1 MSKKAK
7 GEFLNK
13 ELWGMLIT
21 LFSAV
26 LLFCMITGDD
36 VFNPVGGAVQKFL
49 LGFFGYFGYPLL
61 LFFSLTGIMM
71 IVGKKIIKGKGVVK
85 SVALTAIVCSVF
97 TMIQLV
103 TAGDANDFYAY
114 VQGCYKAAAGGV
126 AYATAGGA
134 LFGMIAYGLKTCLSV
149 YGAYIL
155 LCAICA
161 LSFFV
166 VFKELIFR
174 KKKRDDKLG
183 ANGENDTGDARVGE
197 SVVKGYGARRS
208 LTLGDDTFELK
219 SASDYSAIEAGKRRG
234 EILGGTRGVYG
245 SAYGTG
251 DGYRGANG
259 SVNGASGGYSS
270 GNASGYG
277 GYAGRTDSSS
287 DAESRSGATY
297 PSYGEQ
303 YDKSRASGEPYAK
316 TPRRINPDGKIGDYY
331 DAGYGAASERKP
343 DEDFDVYDDDSVKS
357 DIYIPENYKEAVK
370 KDDRDGYSP
379 RAFGGDLGA
388 DIEKQI
394 ESEIMNEPNSTATDD
409 EIVDVS
415 ARDSFGGAPR
425 RNEGRED
432 RREAKR
438 EERRAKREERDDEKP
453 FSRRPEAIKPAPKA
467 KDTQKAEENTD
478 EVNPYDRMPLD
489 FKYNP
494 PPIDLFKTYKNVED
508 YGAIEY
514 FKQEKATTIMNTL
527 KVLGGVNVTVVN
539 IVHGPTIT
547 RFDLAIPDDVSIK
560 NIMKYADDLKLRLKT
575 ASEIR
580 FATIPKTPYIGV
592 EVPNDV
598 KSTVGLRD
606 VLESEVFTKAKPS
619 SLTFAIGKNIVGD
632 PVVADITK
640 MPHLLIAGSTGTGKS
655 VGLNSLLVSLM
666 YKYSPADLRFII
678 VDPKQV
684 EFTIFEGIPHMYF
697 DEILCDAP
705 KTVAMLNWAVKE
717 MEDRYTKLKNAV
729 VRNIDEYND
738 QIDPR
743 RERRLPRIV
752 IIIDEFADLMSVEK
766 KNIEDKIARIA
777 QKARAAG
784 MYLILATQRPDVK
797 IIEGSI
803 KTNFTSRMA
812 FKMSNA
818 IDSTTILGEAGAE
831 KLLGAGDLLYKTS
844 TMTNVER
851 AQGAF
856 IGSDEIKNVVRYVKE
871 HNVSYFNEAAL
882 KAISK
887 DSAPQVESYNG
898 KEGDRSDGVP
908 EEYIHALKVAVQLGT
923 VSISLLQ
930 RKLSFGYPKA
940 AKIVDWMTDEG
951 YIVASQMGKQ
961 KQVTLSMD
969 EFIEKFGDV

>member
-1 MSKKAK
+1 MVV
-7 GEFLNK
+7 
-13 ELWGMLIT
+13 T

-26 LLFCMITGDD
+26 LLFCMITGNA
-36 VFNPVGGAVQKFL
+36 VFYPVGGAVQTFM
-49 LGFFGYFGYPLL
+49 LGFTGYFGYPLL
-61 LFFSLTGIMM
+61 LFLLLSGIMA
-71 IVGKKIIKGKGVVK
+71 IIGKKIVRGKGVTK
-85 SVALTAIVCSVF
+85 AVALTAFLCSVF
-97 TMIQLV
+97 TIIQL
-103 TAGDANDFYAY
+103 
-114 VQGCYKAAAGGV
+114 
-126 AYATAGGA
+126 ATAGEIGDFYVYIQNCYRA
-134 LFGMIAYGLKTCLSV
+134 AEGGVGSSTVGGVLFGLIAFVLKTCLSV

-155 LCAICA
+155 LSAIAA
-161 LSFFV
+161 LCLLV

-174 KKKRDDKLG
+174 RKNTAENSSVSG
-183 ANGENDTGDARVGE
+183 GNGGDTGAVDDNAGDSTIKNYRGEVRRRPLVVGDN
-197 SVVKGYGARRS
+197 R
-208 LTLGDDTFELK
+208 FELK
-219 SASDYSAIEAGKRRG
+219 SASDYSAMDARRRSD
-234 EILGGTRGVYG
+234 EILGSSGQTSYGTNPYGANNVYG
-245 SAYGTG
+245 GNGYVSGNYGG
-251 DGYRGANG
+251 GSFAN
-259 SVNGASGGYSS
+259 NSS
-270 GNASGYG
+270 GNSYGSTPTYG
-277 GYAGRTDSSS
+277 GNSYDNRDKPTD
-287 DAESRSGATY
+287 GN
-297 PSYGEQ
+297 YGVYSEE
-303 YDKSRASGEPYAK
+303 YGKDRASANDYVK
-316 TPRRINPDGKIGDYY
+316 TPRRINPDGKLGDY
-331 DAGYGAASERKP
+331 DNAGYGTASDRNKFEEIDGGI
-343 DEDFDVYDDDSVKS
+343 DEPLPKD
-357 DIYIPENYKEAVK
+357 DIYIPENYKEAVRK
-370 KDDRDGYSP
+370 SEPVSDRYS
-379 RAFGGDLGA
+379 RDVNEDFGT
-388 DIEKQI
+388 DIEKEI
-394 ESEIMNEPNSTATDD
+394 ETEIMNEANSSATDD

-415 ARDSFGGAPR
+415 SLGGVQ
-425 RNEGRED
+425 
-432 RREAKR
+432 
-438 EERRAKREERDDEKP
+438 EKP
-453 FSRRPEAIKPAPKA
+453 SAPKQRDKKAETSFTRRPEPVRPTPKR
-467 KDTQKAEENTD
+467 DEEETPKQPETD
-478 EVNPYDRMPLD
+478 GEEVNPYDLMPLD
-489 FKYNP
+489 FRYNP
-494 PPIDLFKTYKNVED
+494 PPLDLFKTYKSVED

-592 EVPNDV
+592 EVPNDT

-606 VLESEVFTKAKPS
+606 VLESEVFVKAKPS

-743 RERRLPRIV
+743 RERRMPRIV

-856 IGSDEIKNVVRYVKE
+856 IGTDEIKNVVKYIKE
-871 HNVSYFNEAAL
+871 HNKSYFNDAAL

-887 DSAPQVESYNG
+887 ESAPQVESYNG
-898 KEGDRSDGVP
+898 KESAGGGDAVP
-908 EEYIHALKVAVQLGT
+908 EDYIHALKVAVQLGT

>member
-1 MSKKAK
+1 MGKKNK
-7 GEFLNK
+7 ENSFINK
-13 ELWGMLIT
+13 ELWGMVLT
-21 LFSAV
+21 LVSAV
-26 LLFCMITGDD
+26 LFFCMITGDT
-36 VFNPVGGAVQKFL
+36 VFYRFGEAVQKFM
-49 LGFFGYFGYPLL
+49 LGFFGYFGYPLA
-61 LFFSLTGIMM
+61 LFGVLTGVMNIIGKH
-71 IVGKKIIKGKGVVK
+71 IVRGKGVTKAIALAIFLFCVF
-85 SVALTAIVCSVF
+85 SVL
-97 TMIQLV
+97 QLA
-103 TAGDANDFYAY
+103 TTGEIEEFYSY
-114 VQGCYKAAAGGV
+114 ITRCYEAAAGG
-126 AYATAGGA
+126 AGTATVGGVF
-134 LFGMIAYGLKTCLSV
+134 FGLIVYPLKMCLSV

-155 LCAICA
+155 FGFIGLLCLLI
-161 LSFFV
+161 

-174 KKKRDDKLG
+174 GAVKNQKSIENKVENSADVSSMGAEIGRGFQSDTARSADYGNGGTASGKGKKLVLG
-183 ANGENDTGDARVGE
+183 NSNFD
-197 SVVKGYGARRS
+197 
-208 LTLGDDTFELK
+208 LK
-219 SASDYSAIEAGKRRG
+219 TASDYSAMNARKRSD
-234 EILGGTRGVYG
+234 EILGVKNYGAEQGNSSMNSNGLFGGVKNEYDGYSGVY
-245 SAYGTG
+245 SSEY
-251 DGYRGANG
+251 NKE
-259 SVNGASGGYSS
+259 YS
-270 GNASGYG
+270 
-277 GYAGRTDSSS
+277 
-287 DAESRSGATY
+287 
-297 PSYGEQ
+297 
-303 YDKSRASGEPYAK
+303 DKSDYVK
-316 TPRRINPDGKIGDYY
+316 TPRRLNPDSKLGDY
-331 DAGYGAASERKP
+331 DKAAYGSASDRKSESIDNSI
-343 DEDFDVYDDDSVKS
+343 DEDNYKPN
-357 DIYIPENYKEAVK
+357 IYIPENYKDAIK
-370 KDDRDGYSP
+370 KADF
-379 RAFGGDLGA
+379 AGGAYNSDIGMQS
-388 DIEKQI
+388 DIERDI
-394 ESEIMNEPNSTATDD
+394 ESEIMANNDASDS
-409 EIVDVS
+409 EIIDVS
-415 ARDSFGGAPR
+415 DSNNKSSFQTPHS
-425 RNEGRED
+425 N
-432 RREAKR
+432 
-438 EERRAKREERDDEKP
+438 
-453 FSRRPEAIKPAPKA
+453 
-467 KDTQKAEENTD
+467 EENGVSGGFTRKTESVRPMQQDNPLTRGSQTKKNTD
-478 EVNPYDRMPLD
+478 GLSDGEENPYDMMPLD

-494 PPIDLFKTYKNVED
+494 PPIELFKEYRSVED

-514 FKQEKATTIMNTL
+514 FKQEKATKIMNTL
-527 KVLGGVNVTVVN
+527 KVLGGVNVRVVN

-560 NIMKYADDLKLRLKT
+560 NIMKYADDLKLRLET

-580 FATIPKTPYIGV
+580 FATIPKTPFIGV

-606 VLESEVFTKAKPS
+606 VLESEVFVKAKSS

-655 VGLNSLLVSLM
+655 VGLNALLVSLM
-666 YKYSPADLRFII
+666 YKYSPQELRFII

-743 RERRLPRIV
+743 RERKMPRIV
-752 IIIDEFADLMSVEK
+752 IIVDEFADLMSVEK

-856 IGSDEIKNVVRYVKE
+856 ISTEEIKNVVKYIKD
-871 HNVSYFNEAAL
+871 HNKSYFNDAAL
-882 KAISK
+882 RTITK

-898 KEGDRSDGVP
+898 KEGDLSSDAVP
-908 EEYIHALKVAVQLGT
+908 DDYIHALKVAVQMGT
-923 VSISLLQ
+923 ISISLLQ

-940 AKIVDWMTDEG
+940 AKIVDWMSDEG
-951 YIVASQMGKQ
+951 YIVTSQMGKQ
-961 KQVTLSMD
+961 KQVTLTMD